1 MSSPR
6 EKQPAQNRIV
16 AVLAVERSVAIDDV
30 ARLHERQRAALAEVA
45 RITNFL
51 LIVAA
56 RNMREDVRGL
66 DWSAPPL
73 QDSMALAA

>member
-6 EKQPAQNRIV
+6 EKQSDQNRVV
-16 AVLAVERSVAIDDV
+16 AVLAVERSVAVDDV
-30 ARLHERQRAALAEVA
+30 ARLQERQRAGLAEAA

-56 RNMREDVRGL
+56 RNMRED
-66 DWSAPPL
+66 
-73 QDSMALAA
+73 ALITGGGS